1 MSTITVTE
9 EMSRLSCLLVNEV
22 MFSVIG
28 IQDDVQDGRR
38 LAMLFSVILSIVH

>member
-9 EMSRLSCLLVNEV
+9 EMSRLSCLLVNEF

-28 IQDDVQDGRR
+28 IQDGVQHRRR
-38 LAMLFSVILSIVH
+38 LAMLFYVILSI